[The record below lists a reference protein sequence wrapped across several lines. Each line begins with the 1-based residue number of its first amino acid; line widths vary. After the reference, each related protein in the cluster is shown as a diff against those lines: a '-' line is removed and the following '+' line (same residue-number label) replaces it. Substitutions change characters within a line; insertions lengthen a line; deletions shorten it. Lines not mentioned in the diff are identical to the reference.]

1 MLHIVVAIVKFPVIA
16 ICWSVVFSSNV
27 ALDILSNFDALQQTT
42 SESAV
47 NGNHSSS
54 LFTCTGKGVE
64 KRKLNSNTIVSG

>member
-42 SESAV
+42 LAV

>member
-27 ALDILSNFDALQQTT
+27 ALDILSNFDDLQQTNL
-42 SESAV
+42 AV
-47 NGNHSSS
+47 NGNHRSS